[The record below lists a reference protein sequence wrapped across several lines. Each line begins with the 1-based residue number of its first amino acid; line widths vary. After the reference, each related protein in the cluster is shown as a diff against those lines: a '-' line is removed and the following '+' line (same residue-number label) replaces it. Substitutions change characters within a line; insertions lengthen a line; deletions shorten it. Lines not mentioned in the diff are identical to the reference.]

1 MPTGHPCG
9 RAQGRAVGTS
19 SALSACPGCLRKG
32 ASAVV
37 APRVLVDATDVPA
50 DRGALVRYVD
60 GLIGALDAAGAD
72 LAVVCQRADEE
83 PYGQVAPS
91 GWVVTGPAA
100 RSHRAARL
108 AWEQSG
114 LPLVSQQVEAD
125 VMPGPDYV

>member
-1 MPTGHPCG
+1 MPTGHPRG

-50 DRGALVRYVD
+50 DRGALGRYVD

-83 PYGQVAPS
+83 RYGRLAPGATIVA
-91 GWVVTGPAA
+91 GPAA
-100 RSHRAARL
+100 LGHRPARR
-108 AWEQSG
+108 ARG
-114 LPLVSQQVEAD
+114 GRGR
-125 VMPGPDYV
+125 PGGGGAG